1 MALRGFLRNNWPA
14 VAITVTVVAIAIA
27 AVVLLRSMPPRMIVM
42 ATGSKGGT
50 FYDVGERYRAAL
62 ASAGVE
68 LRLVPTAG
76 SAQNLALLLDPHSG
90 VSVGLGPGRYHW
102 RGSFI

>member
-1 MALRGFLRNNWPA
+1 MALRDFLRNNWPA
-14 VAITVTVVAIAIA
+14 VTITVTVVAIVIA
-27 AVVLLRSMPPRMIVM
+27 AIVLLRSMPPRMIVM

-68 LRLVPTAG
+68 VRLVPTARLGRKPRVTARPTFG
-76 SAQNLALLLDPHSG
+76 SKCWS
-90 VSVGLGPGRYHW
+90 GPGRYYW